1 MTDITKDIINES
13 NYNLIKNFI
22 LNNISFAMILDNHN
36 NWDYEFPERLKSQ
49 KRFIIDIKEQALED
63 SYIENDKIII
73 VIEIDNITY
82 SKELEYADIFAI
94 KEKADSEIPIST
106 RPFAMAPKPIKRE
119 GNSFIFPSEEDIQSS
134 MKMFKKYNP
143 KLFKDNHE

>member
-1 MTDITKDIINES
+1 MTEIAKDIINES

-36 NWDYEFPERLKSQ
+36 NWNYEFPERLKSQ

-63 SYIENDKIII
+63 SYIENNKIVI
-73 VIEIDNITY
+73 VIEIDNATY
-82 SKELEYADIFAI
+82 SKELEYADVFAI
-94 KEKADSEIPIST
+94 KEKTESEIPIST
-106 RPFAMAPKPIKRE
+106 RPFEMKPKPIKIE
-119 GNSFIFPSEEDIQSS
+119 GNSFIFPAEEDIQSS

-143 KLFKDNHE
+143 NLFKDNHE